1 MRQGTDF
8 HEATVRYSLVALGFV
23 VFLWS
28 AYAFAAAG
36 VFSNTTTMSLA
47 LVASVAIAIFLFRWL
62 ALESLVARIIFLLA
76 IACAAILLTGAAP
89 SIFSG
94 RDQGSIAEA
103 AIELSE
109 NGRFAFS
116 SSSTDTFYALYG
128 RGKALN
134 FPGFFYAADGSL
146 HSQFPGSY
154 IAWVGLFHSLFGPSG
169 LIMGNGILLILSLL
183 TIFVLVRNLADEVA
197 ASGAFLVAATS
208 FIPAWFAKFT
218 LTENLG
224 LFLFLLLALAI
235 VLFLRSPRRMLF
247 LTALLSAVLLA
258 VTRIE
263 GLLILVIAVGLLF
276 ASKPAKSF
284 AFSRSVLTRS
294 ATLFGIISVL
304 ILDFLGNVTRYASIA
319 KALLRT
325 ASDPSSA
332 SAPWSDVS
340 DLITGAIELWK
351 LFLPYGL
358 LLTILLGL
366 GGIAVLLVKKDRIG
380 IIPALL
386 AFPTFLYLVDP
397 NISSDHPWMLRRL
410 MFSVW
415 PALLVTFSV
424 ASASLFST
432 KDALGRKIV
441 IAIMALVAVA
451 GAVPTISVLG
461 FSENRKLLEE
471 TRRLADAVGPR
482 DLILVDREATGD
494 PYAIPA
500 GPLRFL
506 FGKNAAYFFNP
517 DDFAKIQKDRY
528 DHIYLLAPVDGFEKW
543 SSLKASFSLI
553 SVYSF
558 ETERLGPLP
567 LDDPTFPDKTSTTTD
582 SLLFSLDPL

>member
-28 AYAFAAAG
+28 TYALAAVS
-36 VFSNTTTMSLA
+36 VFSHAVVMSLA
-47 LVASVAIAIFLFRWL
+47 LAASVALAILLFRWL
-62 ALESLVARIIFLLA
+62 AAESLVARVIFLLT
-76 IACAAILLTGAAP
+76 IACSVILLTGTSP
-89 SIFSG
+89 SIYSG

-103 AIELSE
+103 AIELSK

-116 SSSTDTFYALYG
+116 SSSTETFYTLYG

-134 FPGFFYAADGSL
+134 FPGFFYGTDGSL
-146 HSQFPGSY
+146 RSQFPGSY
-154 IAWVGLFHSLFGPSG
+154 VAWVGLFHSLFGLSG
-169 LIMGNGILLILSLL
+169 LVTGNGVLLILSML
-183 TIFVLVRNLADEVA
+183 TIFAIVRNLADEVT

-224 LFLFLLLALAI
+224 LFLFVSLTLAT
-235 VLFLRSPRRMLF
+235 VLFLRSPRRTFF
-247 LTALLSAVLLA
+247 LTALFSAILLA

-263 GLLILVIAVGLLF
+263 GLPILAISIGLLF

-284 AFSRSVLTRS
+284 PFSRSIVTKS
-294 ATLFGIISVL
+294 ATLIGTAAIL

-325 ASDPSSA
+325 TSN
-332 SAPWSDVS
+332 SAPVSMPGS
-340 DLITGAIELWK
+340 DLITGAVALWR

-366 GGIAVLLVKKDRIG
+366 VGIVVLVVKKDRIG
-380 IIPALL
+380 IIPTLL
-386 AFPTFLYLVDP
+386 ALPTFLYLIDP

-424 ASASLFST
+424 ASASLFYA
-432 KDALGRKIV
+432 KGALGRKIV
-441 IAIMALVAVA
+441 IAIMVLVAIV

-471 TRRLADAVGPR
+471 TRRLADGVGPR
-482 DLILVDREATGD
+482 DLILVDRKATGD

-517 DDFAKIQKDRY
+517 DDFAKIPKDRY
-528 DHIYLLAPVDGFEKW
+528 DHIYLLTPVDGFERW
-543 SSLKASFSLI
+543 SGLPASFSLI

-567 LDDPTFPDKTSTTTD
+567 LDDPTFPDKTSATTD